1 MNGWLDGQYFDWGE
15 VVLLA
20 ADFAVVFGGG
30 FEEFVAA
37 VGGEGAHAVSG
48 GLHGFRVDLV
58 L

>member
-48 GLHGFRVDLV
+48 GLHGF
-58 L
+58 